1 MKIILCLLLAS
12 PLVWAKSTKI
22 NFNEALIQDVE
33 KDIKR
38 DDEKFK
44 TDIRRGPASVEVE
57 KLPTVKEE
65 SKIDK
70 NVRQIGPDRW

>member
-12 PLVWAKSTKI
+12 PFVWAKSTKI
-22 NFNEALIQDVE
+22 NFNEALIRDVE
-33 KDIKR
+33 KDIKH

-57 KLPTVKEE
+57 KIPAINEK

>member
-12 PLVWAKSTKI
+12 PFIWAKSTKI

-33 KDIKR
+33 KDIKK

-44 TDIRRGPASVEVE
+44 TDIGRGPASVEVE
-57 KLPTVKEE
+57 KVPTVKEE
-65 SKIDK
+65 FKIDK